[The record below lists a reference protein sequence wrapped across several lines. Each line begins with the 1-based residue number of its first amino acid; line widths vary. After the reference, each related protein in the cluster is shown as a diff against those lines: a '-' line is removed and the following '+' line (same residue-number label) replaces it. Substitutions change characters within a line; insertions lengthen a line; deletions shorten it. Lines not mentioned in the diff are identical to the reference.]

1 MKKLFFAAFALIIGI
16 SSCNIDDG
24 QRVRGNGQVHSKTFD
39 LSGFDR
45 LDINLPAAV
54 IVKQDSS
61 FGIKI
66 ETDDNLLSHLMV
78 NTENHTLKI
87 EEKVNFNLRASR
99 GIKIYISMPV
109 VKQITLSSA
118 ASLKTENKIEQNE
131 PVGLDIN
138 EASSATIALK
148 TPEVNIKVSEA
159 STLVVSGETRD
170 VKGQVNEASTLRAY
184 DLKAENTNIEAN
196 EASTANVFASVQLT
210 AQANEA
216 SSISYMG
223 NPQVNSN
230 SSSAGSVKKAD

>member
-1 MKKLFFAAFALIIGI
+1 MKKLFFAACALTVVI
-16 SSCNIDDG
+16 SSCVIDDG
-24 QRVRGNGQVHSKTFD
+24 HRVRGNGQVHSKTFD
-39 LSGFDR
+39 LKDFDQ
-45 LDINLPAAV
+45 LDIDLAATV
-54 IVKQDSS
+54 ILKQDPA
-61 FGIKI
+61 FEVRI
-66 ETDDNLLSHLMV
+66 ETDNNLLSNIEV
-78 NTENHTLKI
+78 NTEAHTLKI
-87 EEKVNFNLRASR
+87 NEKDNFSLKATK

-109 VKQITLSSA
+109 VKQLTLSSA
-118 ASLKTENKIEQNE
+118 ASLKTENKIEQDQ
-131 PVGLDIN
+131 PLRLDIN
-138 EASSATIALK
+138 EASSATVALK

-170 VKGQVNEASTLRAY
+170 VKGQVNEASTLRGY

-230 SSSAGSVKKAD
+230 SNSAGSVKKAD